1 MEIKHLGSKAAQL
14 LKKYRYGILI
24 LVTGL
29 VLMMIPTGGKSNK
42 TDNTE
47 STTGKVT
54 QTKDT
59 LTKQLQDTLA
69 GMEGVGNV
77 KVLLTISAGEE
88 TVYQV
93 DESISTSD
101 SGSTIQKET
110 VIITGADRQQQP
122 LISYIKPATYLGAI
136 IVCQGADQPSVKLAV
151 VDAVSKITG
160 LSSDK
165 ISVVKMK

>member
-24 LVTGL
+24 LVLGL
-29 VLMMIPTGGKSNK
+29 VLMMIPTNGKSSK
-42 TDNTE
+42 TDTTE
-47 STTGKVT
+47 STSGKNT
-54 QTKDT
+54 QTMDT

-110 VIITGADRQQQP
+110 VIITGADRQQQA

-160 LSSDK
+160 LGSDK